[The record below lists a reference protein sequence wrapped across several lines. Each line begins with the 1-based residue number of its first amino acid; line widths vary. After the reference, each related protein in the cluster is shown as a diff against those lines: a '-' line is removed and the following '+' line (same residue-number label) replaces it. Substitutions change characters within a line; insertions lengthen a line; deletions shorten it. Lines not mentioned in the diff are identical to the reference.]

1 VNDPTT
7 LRVHPGADGVFT
19 LYDDDGQSLGY
30 LNDSDEKT
38 IWIHFRWEDAT
49 RHLIVERDARMNK
62 WTGGVRRFAVE
73 TAGSKAA
80 PKVIEFRGNPVAVN
94 L

>member
-1 VNDPTT
+1 
-7 LRVHPGADGVFT
+7 
-19 LYDDDGQSLGY
+19 
-30 LNDSDEKT
+30 
-38 IWIHFRWEDAT
+38 
-49 RHLIVERDARMNK
+49 LIVERDARMNK